1 MGTILT
7 ILGQILAFAIVFG
20 VLVFFHEFGHFFMA
34 KLVGIR
40 VEVFSF
46 GYGKRLFGI
55 KKGDTD
61 YRISLI
67 PIGGFVKFSG
77 EDVFEQKREIEA
89 GDFMA
94 AKRWQRFLVMVMG
107 SVMNIILAIL
117 LMTVYNMIPHTVA
130 VFHEQAPVIG
140 WIESG
145 SPAELA
151 KMMPGDEIIS
161 IDGKETKTWNDM
173 RIAVGTRPDRTLK
186 IEVKRDGRIILID
199 LMTESR
205 SRLAI
210 GYAGFMAEIWTQVSM
225 ITANSPAEEGGL
237 EVGDIILA
245 INGEPKFRNQFI
257 EIVES
262 SPDVELEFLIDRNGE
277 HKTLNI
283 TPKREGDVGKIGIGH
298 IENSIIKKFG
308 FFMAIG
314 ESINFN
320 VDLAF
325 MVIDFLKDLITGEAS
340 AKQLGGPLEIANFSY
355 AALRAGFMAMIGW
368 IAFFSLQ
375 LGIINLF
382 PIPVLDGGQILVL
395 GLEGLFRRDFS
406 PKVKQIVMQIGF
418 AMFIVLI
425 VFVILN
431 DIAKRLPNGWG
442 SLIPF

>member
-1 MGTILT
+1 MGTITT
-7 ILGQILAFAIVFG
+7 ILGQILAFVIVFG

-67 PIGGFVKFSG
+67 PIGGFVKFTG
-77 EDVFEQKREIEA
+77 EDVIEQKREIEA

-117 LMTVYNMIPHTVA
+117 LMTVVNMVSHTVSA
-130 VFHEQAPVIG
+130 YHEQAPVIG
-140 WIESG
+140 LIVSG

-151 KMMPGDEIIS
+151 KIMPGDEIIS
-161 IDGKETKTWNDM
+161 IDGKETKTWNDVE
-173 RIAVGTRPDRTLK
+173 IAVGTRPNRTLK
-186 IEVKRDGRIILID
+186 MEVRRDGRIIPINLT
-199 LMTESR
+199 TESR
-205 SRLAI
+205 TRLAF
-210 GYAGFMAEIWTQVSM
+210 GYAGFMAEIWTQVTL

-237 EVGDIILA
+237 EVGDIVLA
-245 INGEPKFRNQFI
+245 INGETVFHNQFI
-257 EIVES
+257 EIVEN
-262 SPDVELEFLIDRNGE
+262 SPEVELEFLVDRNGE
-277 HKTLNI
+277 HRTLNI

-298 IENSIIKKFG
+298 MENFIIKKFG
-308 FFMAIG
+308 FFAAFG
-314 ESINFN
+314 ESVKFN
-320 VDLAF
+320 VNLAF

-355 AALRAGFMAMIGW
+355 AALRAGFMAMVSW

-406 PKVKQIVMQIGF
+406 LKIKQVVMQIGF

-425 VFVILN
+425 VFVLLN

-442 SLIPF
+442 SFIPF

>member
-1 MGTILT
+1 MSTILT

-40 VEVFSF
+40 VEAFSF

-61 YRISLI
+61 YRVSMV
-67 PIGGFVKFSG
+67 PIGGFVKFTG
-77 EDVFEQKREIEA
+77 EDVFEQKRELEP

-94 AKRWQRFLVMVMG
+94 ATRWQRFLVMVMG
-107 SVMNIILAIL
+107 SLMNIVLAIL
-117 LMTVYNMIPHTVA
+117 LMTVINIVGTSSPEFY
-130 VFHEQAPVIG
+130 EQAPVIG
-140 WIESG
+140 WIEGG
-145 SPAELA
+145 SPAEKA
-151 KMMPGDEIIS
+151 DIMPGDEIIS
-161 IDGKETKTWNDM
+161 IDGEETKTWNDM

-186 IEVKRDGRIILID
+186 IEVKRDGRIIPID
-199 LMTESR
+199 LTTESR
-205 SRLAI
+205 SRLAF
-210 GYAGFMAEIWTQVSM
+210 GYAGFMAQEWTQVSM
-225 ITANSPAEEGGL
+225 ITANSPAEKGGL
-237 EVGDIILA
+237 EIGDIVLA
-245 INGEPKFRNQFI
+245 INGETVFQPQFI
-257 EIVES
+257 DIVES
-262 SPDVELEFLIDRNGE
+262 SPEVELEFLVDRNGE
-277 HKTLNI
+277 QKTLNI
-283 TPKREGDVGKIGIGH
+283 TPKRVGDVGKIGIAHG
-298 IENSIIKKFG
+298 IKSIIKKYGLFA
-308 FFMAIG
+308 AIG
-314 ESINFN
+314 ESLRYN

-355 AALRAGFMAMIGW
+355 AALRAGFLAMLGW

-406 PKVKQIVMQIGF
+406 PKLKQIVMQIGF

-425 VFVILN
+425 VFVLLN

>member
-1 MGTILT
+1 MSTILT
-7 ILGQILAFAIVFG
+7 ILGQILAFVIVFG

-61 YRISLI
+61 YRISMI
-67 PIGGFVKFSG
+67 PIGGFVKFTG
-77 EDVFEQKREIEA
+77 EDVFEDKREIEP

-117 LMTVYNMIPHTVA
+117 LMTIIYVVPHTVPEYP
-130 VFHEQAPVIG
+130 EQAPVIG
-140 WIESG
+140 LIESG

-151 KMMPGDEIIS
+151 KMMPRDEIIS
-161 IDGKETKTWNDM
+161 IDGKETKTWRDVE
-173 RIAVGTRPDRTLK
+173 IAVGTRPDRTLK
-186 IEVKRDGRIILID
+186 MEVKRDGRIIPID
-199 LMTESR
+199 LTTESR
-205 SRLAI
+205 TRLAF
-210 GYAGFMAEIWTQVSM
+210 GYAGFMPQIWTQVTM

-237 EVGDIILA
+237 EVGDIVLA
-245 INGEPKFRNQFI
+245 INGEPTFRNQFI
-257 EIVES
+257 KIVES
-262 SPDVELEFLIDRNGE
+262 SPEKELEFLVDRNGE
-277 HKTLNI
+277 HQTLNI
-283 TPKREGDVGKIGIGH
+283 TPKREGDVGKIGISH
-298 IENSIIKKFG
+298 IENSIIRKSG
-308 FFMAIG
+308 LFMAIG

-355 AALRAGFMAMIGW
+355 AALRAGFMALLGF

-406 PKVKQIVMQIGF
+406 PKLKQIVMQIGF

-425 VFVILN
+425 VFVLLN

>member
-1 MGTILT
+1 MGAITT
-7 ILGQILAFAIVFG
+7 ILGQILAFVIVFG

-67 PIGGFVKFSG
+67 PIGGFVKFTG
-77 EDVFEQKREIEA
+77 EDVFEKKREIEA

-107 SVMNIILAIL
+107 SLMNIILAIL
-117 LMTVYNMIPHTVA
+117 LMTIVNMVGVTA
-130 VFHEQAPVIG
+130 AEFREQAPVIG
-140 WIESG
+140 WLESG

-151 KMMPGDEIIS
+151 KIKPGDEIIN
-161 IDGKETKTWNDM
+161 IEGKETKTWNDVE
-173 RIAVGTRPDRTLK
+173 IAVGTRPNRTLK
-186 IEVKRDGRIILID
+186 IEVKRDGKIIPINLT
-199 LMTESR
+199 TESR
-205 SRLAI
+205 TRLAF
-210 GYAGFMAEIWTQVSM
+210 GYAGFMAEIWTQVTL
-225 ITANSPAEEGGL
+225 ITANSPADKAGL

-245 INGEPKFRNQFI
+245 INGETVFRDQF
-257 EIVES
+257 VEVVEN
-262 SPDVELEFLIDRNGE
+262 SPEVELEFLVDRNGE

-283 TPKREGDVGKIGIGH
+283 TPKRKGDVGIIGIGH
-298 IENSIIKKFG
+298 MENFVIKKFG
-308 FFMAIG
+308 FFAAIG
-314 ESINFN
+314 ESVKFN
-320 VDLAF
+320 VNLAF

-340 AKQLGGPLEIANFSY
+340 VKQLGGPLEIANFSY
-355 AALRAGFMAMIGW
+355 AALRAGFMAMVSW

-382 PIPVLDGGQILVL
+382 PIPVLDGGQIMVL

-406 PKVKQIVMQIGF
+406 PKVKQVVMQVGF

-425 VFVILN
+425 VFVLLN

>member
-1 MGTILT
+1 MGTITT
-7 ILGQILAFAIVFG
+7 ILGQILAFVIVFG
-20 VLVFFHEFGHFFMA
+20 VLVFFHEVGHFFMA

-61 YRISLI
+61 YRISLV
-67 PIGGFVKFSG
+67 PIGGFVKFTG
-77 EDVFEQKREIEA
+77 EDVFEKKREIEP

-107 SVMNIILAIL
+107 SVMNIILAVL
-117 LMTVYNMIPHTVA
+117 LMTVVNMVSHTVS
-130 VFHEQAPVIG
+130 VWHEQAPVIG
-140 WIESG
+140 LIESG

-151 KMMPGDEIIS
+151 KIMPEDEIIS
-161 IDGKETKTWNDM
+161 IDGKETATWTDVE
-173 RIAVGTRPDRTLK
+173 IAVGTRPDRTLK
-186 IEVKRDGRIILID
+186 IEVRRDGRIIPID
-199 LMTESR
+199 LTTESR
-205 SRLAI
+205 TRLAF
-210 GYAGFMAEIWTQVSM
+210 GYAGFMPKIWTQVTL
-225 ITANSPAEEGGL
+225 ITANSPAEVGGL
-237 EVGDIILA
+237 EVGDVILA
-245 INGEPKFRNQFI
+245 INTETVFHNQFK
-257 EIVES
+257 EVVES
-262 SPDVELEFLIDRNGE
+262 SPDVELEFLVDRNGE

-298 IENSIIKKFG
+298 MENFVIKKFG
-308 FFMAIG
+308 FFAAIG
-314 ESINFN
+314 ESVKFN
-320 VDLAF
+320 VKLAF
-325 MVIDFLKDLITGEAS
+325 LVIDFLKDLITGEAS

-355 AALRAGFMAMIGW
+355 AALRAGFMAMVGW

-375 LGIINLF
+375 LGVINLF

-406 PKVKQIVMQIGF
+406 PKVKQVVMQIGF

-425 VFVILN
+425 VFVLLN

>member
-1 MGTILT
+1 MGTLLS

-40 VEVFSF
+40 VEAFSF

-61 YRISLI
+61 YRISMI
-67 PIGGFVKFSG
+67 PIGGFVKFTG
-77 EDVFEQKREIEA
+77 EDVFEKKREIEP

-117 LMTVYNMIPHTVA
+117 LVA
-130 VFHEQAPVIG
+130 VINMVGTSSPEFFEKAPVIG
-140 WIESG
+140 WVEPG
-145 SPAELA
+145 SPADLA
-151 KMMPGDEIIS
+151 NILPGDEIIS
-161 IDGKETKTWNDM
+161 VDGKETKTWNDM

-186 IEVKRDGRIILID
+186 IEVKRDGKIIPINLT
-199 LMTESR
+199 TESR

-210 GYAGFMAEIWTQVSM
+210 GYAGLMAQEWTQISM
-225 ITANSPAEEGGL
+225 ISPNSPAEEGGL
-237 EVGDIILA
+237 EIGDVVLA
-245 INGEPKFRNQFI
+245 INGETVFYTQFI
-257 EIVES
+257 DIIES
-262 SPDVELEFLIDRNGE
+262 SPEVELEFLVDRNGE
-277 HKTLNI
+277 QKTLSI
-283 TPKREGDVGKIGIGH
+283 TPERVGEVGKIGIAHG
-298 IENSIIKKFG
+298 IKSIIKKYG
-308 FFMAIG
+308 FFAAIG
-314 ESINFN
+314 ESIKFN

-325 MVIDFLKDLITGEAS
+325 MVIDFLKDLISGEAS
-340 AKQLGGPLEIANFSY
+340 AKQLGGPLEIANWSY

-375 LGIINLF
+375 LGVINLF

-406 PKVKQIVMQIGF
+406 PKVKQVVMQIGF

-425 VFVILN
+425 VFVLLN

>member
-1 MGTILT
+1 MSTVLT
-7 ILGQILAFAIVFG
+7 ILGQILAFVIVFG

-40 VEVFSF
+40 VEAFSF

-61 YRISLI
+61 YRISMV
-67 PIGGFVKFSG
+67 PIGGFVKFTG
-77 EDVFEQKREIEA
+77 EDVFEQKRELEP

-94 AKRWQRFLVMVMG
+94 ATRWQRFLVMVMG
-107 SVMNIILAIL
+107 SLMNIVLAIL
-117 LMTVYNMIPHTVA
+117 LMMVINMVGTTSPA
-130 VFHEQAPVIG
+130 FYEEAPVIG

-151 KMMPGDEIIS
+151 NIMPGDEIIS

-173 RIAVGTRPDRTLK
+173 NIAVGTRPDRTLK
-186 IEVKRDGRIILID
+186 IEVKRDGQIIPID
-199 LMTESR
+199 LKTESR

-210 GYAGFMAEIWTQVSM
+210 GYAGFMAQEWTQVTM
-225 ITANSPAEEGGL
+225 ITANSPAEMGGL
-237 EVGDIILA
+237 EIGDIVLA
-245 INGEPKFRNQFI
+245 INGETVFQQQFI
-257 EIVES
+257 DTVEA
-262 SPDVELEFLIDRNGE
+262 SPDVELEFLVDRNGE
-277 HKTLNI
+277 QKTLTI
-283 TPKREGDVGKIGIGH
+283 TPKREGEVGKIGIAH
-298 IENSIIKKFG
+298 SLKSIVKKYGLFA
-308 FFMAIG
+308 AIG
-314 ESINFN
+314 ESVKYN
-320 VDLAF
+320 VNLAF

-355 AALRAGFMAMIGW
+355 AALRAGFMAMLGW

-375 LGIINLF
+375 LGVINLF

-418 AMFIVLI
+418 ALFIVLI
-425 VFVILN
+425 VFVLLN

>member
-1 MGTILT
+1 MSTILT
-7 ILGQILAFAIVFG
+7 VLGQILAFVIVFG

-40 VEVFSF
+40 VEAFSF

-61 YRISLI
+61 YRISMI
-67 PIGGFVKFSG
+67 PIGGFVKFTG
-77 EDVFEQKREIEA
+77 EDVFEKKREIEP

-94 AKRWQRFLVMVMG
+94 SKRWQRFLVMVMG
-107 SVMNIILAIL
+107 SVMNIILALVLVAII
-117 LMTVYNMIPHTVA
+117 NMVGTLSPEFRELTPI
-130 VFHEQAPVIG
+130 IG
-140 WIESG
+140 WTEPD
-145 SPAELA
+145 SPAEQAGFL
-151 KMMPGDEIIS
+151 PNDEIIS
-161 IDGKETKTWNDM
+161 IDGKEMATWNDVEL
-173 RIAVGTRPDRTLK
+173 AVGTRPDKTLK
-186 IEVKRDGRIILID
+186 IDVRRDGKIIPIELT
-199 LMTESR
+199 TESR
-205 SRLAI
+205 SRLAF
-210 GYAGFMAEIWTQVSM
+210 GYAGFRAQEWTQVNM

-237 EVGDIILA
+237 EMGDIVLA
-245 INGEPKFRNQFI
+245 INGETVYQPQFI
-257 EIVES
+257 EIVEN
-262 SPDVELEFLIDRNGE
+262 SPEVELEFLVKRDGE
-277 HKTLNI
+277 QRTLKI
-283 TPKREGDVGKIGIGH
+283 TPRREGKVGKIGISH
-298 IENSIIKKFG
+298 MIKSVTKKYG
-308 FFMAIG
+308 FFAAFG
-314 ESINFN
+314 ESIRFN

-355 AALRAGFMAMIGW
+355 AALRAGFMAMLGW

-375 LGIINLF
+375 LGVINLF

-406 PKVKQIVMQIGF
+406 AKVKQIVMQVGF
-418 AMFIVLI
+418 AIFIVLI

>member
-1 MGTILT
+1 MGTITT
-7 ILGQILAFAIVFG
+7 ILGQILAFVIVFG

-61 YRISLI
+61 YRISLV
-67 PIGGFVKFSG
+67 PIGGFVKFTG
-77 EDVFEQKREIEA
+77 EDVFEKKREIEP

-107 SVMNIILAIL
+107 SVMNIILAVF
-117 LMTVYNMIPHTVA
+117 LMTVVNIVPHTVPE
-130 VFHEQAPVIG
+130 FPEQAPFIG

-151 KMMPGDEIIS
+151 KMMPGDEIVS
-161 IDGKETKTWNDM
+161 IDGKEIKTWTDVEM
-173 RIAVGTRPDRTLK
+173 AVGTRPDRTLK
-186 IEVKRDGRIILID
+186 IEVRRDGRIISID
-199 LMTESR
+199 LLTESR
-205 SRLAI
+205 TRLAF
-210 GYAGFMAEIWTQVSM
+210 GYAGFMPQIWTQVDM
-225 ITANSPAEEGGL
+225 ITANSPADEGGL
-237 EVGDIILA
+237 EIGDIILS
-245 INGEPKFRNQFI
+245 INGEAVFRNQF
-257 EIVES
+257 VEVVKS
-262 SPDVELEFLIDRNGE
+262 NPEVELEFLVDRNGE

-298 IENSIIKKFG
+298 IPNSVIKKYGLFT
-308 FFMAIG
+308 AIG
-314 ESINFN
+314 ESIKFN
-320 VDLAF
+320 VNLAF
-325 MVIDFLKDLITGEAS
+325 MVIDFLKDLITGDAS
-340 AKQLGGPLEIANFSY
+340 AKQLGGPLEIASFSY
-355 AALRAGFMAMIGW
+355 AALRAGFMAMVRW

-382 PIPVLDGGQILVL
+382 PIPVLDGGQIMVL

-406 PKVKQIVMQIGF
+406 PKVKQVVMQIGF

-425 VFVILN
+425 VFVLLN

>member
-406 PKVKQIVMQIGF
+406 PKVKQVVMQIGF

>member
-1 MGTILT
+1 MSTISS
-7 ILGQILAFAIVFG
+7 ILGQILAFVIVFG

-61 YRISLI
+61 YRISLV
-67 PIGGFVKFSG
+67 PIGGFVKFTG
-77 EDVFEQKREIEA
+77 EDVFEKKREIEA
-89 GDFMA
+89 GDFQA

-117 LMTVYNMIPHTVA
+117 LVTVVNMVSHTVP
-130 VFHEQAPVIG
+130 VYHEQAPVIG
-140 WIESG
+140 LIESG

-161 IDGKETKTWNDM
+161 IDGKETKTWTDVD
-173 RIAVGTRPDRTLK
+173 IAVGTRPDRTLI
-186 IEVKRDGRIILID
+186 IEVKRDGRIIPID
-199 LMTESR
+199 LTTESR
-205 SRLAI
+205 TRLAF
-210 GYAGFMAEIWTQVSM
+210 GYAGFMPEIWTQVTM
-225 ITANSPAEEGGL
+225 VTANSPADEGGL
-237 EVGDIILA
+237 EVGDIVLA
-245 INGEPKFRNQFI
+245 INKETAFHSQFI

-262 SPDVELEFLIDRNGE
+262 SPEVELEFLVDRNGE
-277 HKTLNI
+277 HITLNI
-283 TPKREGDVGKIGIGH
+283 TPQREGDVGKIGIGH
-298 IENSIIKKFG
+298 IPNSIIKKFG
-308 FFMAIG
+308 FFKAIG
-314 ESINFN
+314 ESVKFN
-320 VDLAF
+320 VNLAF

-355 AALRAGFMAMIGW
+355 AALRAGFMTMVTW

-375 LGIINLF
+375 LGVINLF

-406 PKVKQIVMQIGF
+406 PKVKQVVMQIGF
-418 AMFIVLI
+418 AIFIVLI
-425 VFVILN
+425 VFVLLN

>member
-40 VEVFSF
+40 VEAFSF

-61 YRISLI
+61 YRISMI
-67 PIGGFVKFSG
+67 PIGGFVKFTG
-77 EDVFEQKREIEA
+77 EDVFEEKREIEP

-94 AKRWQRFLVMVMG
+94 AKRWQRFLVMMMG

-117 LMTVYNMIPHTVA
+117 LMTVINMVSTSSPE
-130 VFHEQAPVIG
+130 FYELAPVIG
-140 WIESG
+140 WTESG

-151 KMMPGDEIIS
+151 NIMPGDEIIS

-173 RIAVGTRPDRTLK
+173 RIAVGTRPEKTIK
-186 IEVKRDGRIILID
+186 IEVKRDGRIIPID
-199 LMTESR
+199 LTTESR
-205 SRLAI
+205 TRLGI
-210 GYAGFMAEIWTQVSM
+210 GYAGFMAQEWTQVSM
-225 ITANSPAEEGGL
+225 ITANSPAEKGGL
-237 EVGDIILA
+237 EIGDIVLA
-245 INGEPKFRNQFI
+245 INGETVFQKQFMD
-257 EIVES
+257 IVEG
-262 SPDVELEFLIDRNGE
+262 SPEVELEFLVDRNGE
-277 HKTLNI
+277 QKTLII
-283 TPKREGDVGKIGIGH
+283 TPKRVGDVGKLGIAH
-298 IENSIIKKFG
+298 SVKSIIKKYG
-308 FFMAIG
+308 FFKAIG
-314 ESINFN
+314 ESLRYN

-325 MVIDFLKDLITGEAS
+325 MVIDFLKNLITGEAS

-355 AALRAGFMAMIGW
+355 AALRAGFIAMLGW

-406 PKVKQIVMQIGF
+406 PKLKQIVMQIGF

-425 VFVILN
+425 VFVLLN

>member
-1 MGTILT
+1 MSTISS
-7 ILGQILAFAIVFG
+7 IFGQILAFVIVFG
-20 VLVFFHEFGHFFMA
+20 VLVFVHEFGHFFMA

-61 YRISLI
+61 YRISLV
-67 PIGGFVKFSG
+67 PIGGFVKFTG
-77 EDVFEQKREIEA
+77 EDVFEKKREIEP

-94 AKRWQRFLVMVMG
+94 AKRWHRFLVMVMG

-117 LMTVYNMIPHTVA
+117 LMTVVNMVSHTVSIW
-130 VFHEQAPVIG
+130 HEQAPVIG
-140 WIESG
+140 LIESG
-145 SPAELA
+145 SPAELV
-151 KMMPGDEIIS
+151 KMMPGDEIIR
-161 IDGKETKTWNDM
+161 IDGKETETWSDVE
-173 RIAVGTRPDRTLK
+173 IAVGTRPDRTLR
-186 IEVKRDGRIILID
+186 IEVRRDGKIIPFD

-205 SRLAI
+205 TRLAF
-210 GYAGFMAEIWTQVSM
+210 GYAGFMAEIWTQVVL
-225 ITANSPAEEGGL
+225 ITANSPAEKGGL
-237 EVGDIILA
+237 EVGDIIKA
-245 INGEPKFRNQFI
+245 INGETVFHNQFI
-257 EIVES
+257 EVVES
-262 SPDVELEFLIDRNGE
+262 SPEVELEFLVDRNGE

-283 TPKREGDVGKIGIGH
+283 TPKREGDVGKIGIGQR
-298 IENSIIKKFG
+298 ENFVIKKFG
-308 FFMAIG
+308 FFAAVG
-314 ESINFN
+314 ESIKFN
-320 VDLAF
+320 VNLAF

-355 AALRAGFMAMIGW
+355 AALRAGFMAMVAW

-375 LGIINLF
+375 LGVINLF

-406 PKVKQIVMQIGF
+406 PKVKQVVMQIGF

-425 VFVILN
+425 VFVLLN

>member
-1 MGTILT
+1 
-7 ILGQILAFAIVFG
+7 
-20 VLVFFHEFGHFFMA
+20 MA

-61 YRISLI
+61 YRISLV
-67 PIGGFVKFSG
+67 PIGGFVKFTG
-77 EDVFEQKREIEA
+77 EDVFEKTREIEP

-94 AKRWQRFLVMVMG
+94 AKRWQRFFVMVMG

-117 LMTVYNMIPHTVA
+117 LMTFVNMVSHTVPE
-130 VFHEQAPVIG
+130 FPEQAPVLG
-140 WIESG
+140 GIESG
-145 SPAELA
+145 SPAELV

-161 IDGKETKTWNDM
+161 IDGKEIKTWTDM
-173 RIAVGTRPDRTLK
+173 EMAVGTRPEKTLK
-186 IEVKRDGRIILID
+186 IEVRREGRIISFD
-199 LMTESR
+199 LLTESR
-205 SRLAI
+205 TRLGF
-210 GYAGFMAEIWTQVSM
+210 GYAGFMPQIWTQVDM
-225 ITANSPAEEGGL
+225 ITANSPADKGGL
-237 EVGDIILA
+237 EVGDIILS
-245 INGEPKFRNQFI
+245 INGEAVFRDRFV
-257 EIVES
+257 EVVES
-262 SPDVELEFLIDRNGE
+262 SPEVELEFLVDRNGE

-298 IENSIIKKFG
+298 IPNSLIKKFG
-308 FFMAIG
+308 LFKAIG
-314 ESINFN
+314 ESVKFN
-320 VDLAF
+320 VNLAF

-355 AALRAGFMAMIGW
+355 AALRAGFMAMVRW

-382 PIPVLDGGQILVL
+382 PIPVLDGGQIMVL

-406 PKVKQIVMQIGF
+406 PKVKQVIMQIGF
-418 AMFIVLI
+418 AIFIVLI
-425 VFVILN
+425 VFVLLN

>member
-382 PIPVLDGGQILVL
+382 PIPVLDGGQIMVL

-406 PKVKQIVMQIGF
+406 PKVKQVVMQIGF

>member
-1 MGTILT
+1 MSTILN
-7 ILGQILAFAIVFG
+7 ILGQILAFVIVFG

-40 VEVFSF
+40 VEAFSF

-61 YRISLI
+61 YRVSMV
-67 PIGGFVKFSG
+67 PIGGFVKFTG
-77 EDVFEQKREIEA
+77 EDVFEQKRELEP

-94 AKRWQRFLVMVMG
+94 ATRWQRFLVMVMG
-107 SVMNIILAIL
+107 SLMNIVLAIL
-117 LMTVYNMIPHTVA
+117 LMTVINIVGTSSPEFY
-130 VFHEQAPVIG
+130 EQAPVIG
-140 WIESG
+140 WIEAG
-145 SPAELA
+145 SPAEKA
-151 KMMPGDEIIS
+151 DIMPGDEIIS
-161 IDGKETKTWNDM
+161 IDGEETKTWNDM
-173 RIAVGTRPDRTLK
+173 RIAVGIRPDRTLK
-186 IEVKRDGRIILID
+186 IEVKRDGQIIPID

-210 GYAGFMAEIWTQVSM
+210 GYAGFMAQEWTQVTM
-225 ITANSPAEEGGL
+225 ITAKSPAEMGGL
-237 EVGDIILA
+237 EIGDIILA
-245 INGEPKFRNQFI
+245 INGETVFQKQFI

-262 SPDVELEFLIDRNGE
+262 SPEVELEFLVDRNGE
-277 HKTLNI
+277 LKTLNI

-298 IENSIIKKFG
+298 GLKSIIKKYGLFA
-308 FFMAIG
+308 AIG
-314 ESINFN
+314 ESINYN
-320 VDLAF
+320 VNLAF

-355 AALRAGFMAMIGW
+355 AALRAGFMAMLSW

-406 PKVKQIVMQIGF
+406 PKIKQIVMQIGF
-418 AMFIVLI
+418 ALFIVLI
-425 VFVILN
+425 VFVLLN
-431 DIAKRLPNGWG
+431 DIAKRLPNGWE
-442 SLIPF
+442 SLLPF

>member
-1 MGTILT
+1 MSTILN
-7 ILGQILAFAIVFG
+7 ILGQILAFVIVFG

-40 VEVFSF
+40 VEAFSF

-61 YRISLI
+61 YRISLV
-67 PIGGFVKFSG
+67 PIGGFVKFTG
-77 EDVFEQKREIEA
+77 EDVFEQKRELEP

-94 AKRWQRFLVMVMG
+94 ATRWQRFLVMVMG
-107 SVMNIILAIL
+107 SLMNIVLAIFL
-117 LMTVYNMIPHTVA
+117 VA
-130 VFHEQAPVIG
+130 VVNMVGSTSPAFYDEPPVIG

-151 KMMPGDEIIS
+151 NIMPGDEIIS

-173 RIAVGTRPDRTLK
+173 RIAVGTRPEKTLK
-186 IEVKRDGRIILID
+186 IEVKRDGKIIPID
-199 LMTESR
+199 LTTESR

-210 GYAGFMAEIWTQVSM
+210 GYAGLMAQEWTQVSL
-225 ITANSPAEEGGL
+225 ITANSPAEKGGL
-237 EVGDIILA
+237 EIGDIILA
-245 INGEPKFRNQFI
+245 INGETVFQKQFI
-257 EIVES
+257 EVVEG
-262 SPDVELEFLIDRNGE
+262 SPEVELEFLVNRNGE
-277 HKTLNI
+277 QKTLNI
-283 TPKREGDVGKIGIGH
+283 TPKRVGEVGKIGISH
-298 IENSIIKKFG
+298 SLKSIIKKYGLFK
-308 FFMAIG
+308 AIG
-314 ESINFN
+314 ESINYN
-320 VDLAF
+320 VNLAF
-325 MVIDFLKDLITGEAS
+325 LVMDFLKDLFTGEAS
-340 AKQLGGPLEIANFSY
+340 VKQLGGPLEIANFSY
-355 AALRAGFMAMIGW
+355 AALRAGFMAMVSW

-395 GLEGLFRRDFS
+395 GLEGLFRKDFS
-406 PKVKQIVMQIGF
+406 PKVKQVVMQIGF

-425 VFVILN
+425 VFVLLN

>member
-1 MGTILT
+1 MSTIFT
-7 ILGQILAFAIVFG
+7 ILGQILAFVIVFG

-61 YRISLI
+61 YRISMI
-67 PIGGFVKFSG
+67 PIGGFVKFTG
-77 EDVFEQKREIEA
+77 EDVFEGKREIEP

-117 LMTVYNMIPHTVA
+117 LMTVINMVGTTSPE
-130 VFHEQAPVIG
+130 FYKQAPVIG

-151 KMMPGDEIIS
+151 NIMPGDEIIS
-161 IDGKETKTWNDM
+161 IDGKETKTWTEM
-173 RIAVGTRPDRTLK
+173 EIAVGTRPDRILK
-186 IEVKRDGRIILID
+186 IEVERDGKIIPID
-199 LMTESR
+199 LTTESR
-205 SRLAI
+205 TRLAF
-210 GYAGFMAEIWTQVSM
+210 GYAGFRAQEWTQVSL
-225 ITANSPAEEGGL
+225 ITANSPAEKGGL
-237 EVGDIILA
+237 EIGDIVLA
-245 INGEPKFRNQFI
+245 INGETVFQTQFI
-257 EIVES
+257 DIVEG
-262 SPDVELEFLIDRNGE
+262 SPEKELEFLVDRNGE
-277 HKTLNI
+277 HKTLSI
-283 TPKREGDVGKIGIGH
+283 TPKRVGEVGKIGIGH
-298 IENSIIKKFG
+298 NIKSIIKKYSLFA
-308 FFMAIG
+308 AIG
-314 ESINFN
+314 ESLRYN

-325 MVIDFLKDLITGEAS
+325 LVMDFLKDLITGEAS

-355 AALRAGFMAMIGW
+355 IALRAGFMALLGF

-406 PKVKQIVMQIGF
+406 PKLKQIVMQIGF

-425 VFVILN
+425 VFVLLN

>member
-1 MGTILT
+1 MSTILN
-7 ILGQILAFAIVFG
+7 ILGQILAFVIVFG

-40 VEVFSF
+40 VEAFSF

-61 YRISLI
+61 YRISMV
-67 PIGGFVKFSG
+67 PIGGFVKFTG
-77 EDVFEQKREIEA
+77 EDVFEQKRELEP

-94 AKRWQRFLVMVMG
+94 ASRWQRFLVMVMG
-107 SVMNIILAIL
+107 SLMNIVLAIL
-117 LMTVYNMIPHTVA
+117 LVTIINMVGTTSPA
-130 VFHEQAPVIG
+130 FYEKAPVIG

-145 SPAELA
+145 SPAEKASFL
-151 KMMPGDEIIS
+151 PNDEIIS
-161 IDGKETKTWNDM
+161 IDGKETKTWTEM
-173 RIAVGTRPDRTLK
+173 EIAVGTRPDRTLK
-186 IEVKRDGRIILID
+186 IEVKRNGQIIPID
-199 LMTESR
+199 LKTESR
-205 SRLAI
+205 SRLAF
-210 GYAGFMAEIWTQVSM
+210 GYAGFRAQEWTQVSM
-225 ITANSPAEEGGL
+225 ITANSPAEKGGL
-237 EVGDIILA
+237 ENGDIILA
-245 INGEPKFRNQFI
+245 INGETVFRDQFVK
-257 EIVES
+257 IVES
-262 SPDVELEFLIDRNGE
+262 SPEKELEFLVDRNGE
-277 HKTLNI
+277 QKTLNI
-283 TPKREGDVGKIGIGH
+283 TPKREGEIGKIGIGH
-298 IENSIIKKFG
+298 GIKSIIKKYG
-308 FFMAIG
+308 FFGAIG

-320 VDLAF
+320 VNLAF

-355 AALRAGFMAMIGW
+355 AALRAGFMAMLQW

-418 AMFIVLI
+418 ALFIILI
-425 VFVILN
+425 VFVLLN

>member
-1 MGTILT
+1 MSTILN
-7 ILGQILAFAIVFG
+7 ILGQILAFVIVFG

-40 VEVFSF
+40 VEAFSF

-61 YRISLI
+61 YRISMI
-67 PIGGFVKFSG
+67 PIGGFVKFTG
-77 EDVFEQKREIEA
+77 EDVFEQKREIEP

-94 AKRWQRFLVMVMG
+94 SKRWQRFLVMVMG

-117 LMTVYNMIPHTVA
+117 LMMIINMVGVTTPE
-130 VFHEQAPVIG
+130 FQDQAPVIG

-145 SPAELA
+145 SPAEQANLLP
-151 KMMPGDEIIS
+151 KDEIIS
-161 IDGKETKTWNDM
+161 IDGKETKTWSDVE
-173 RIAVGTRPDRTLK
+173 IAVGTRPDRTLM
-186 IEVKRDGRIILID
+186 IEVKRDGRIIFID
-199 LMTESR
+199 LTTESR
-205 SRLAI
+205 SRLAF
-210 GYAGFMAEIWTQVSM
+210 GYAGFMAQVWTQVSM

-237 EVGDIILA
+237 EIGDVILA
-245 INGEPKFRNQFI
+245 INGEPVFRNQFI
-257 EIVES
+257 EIVEN
-262 SPDVELEFLIDRNGE
+262 SPGKDLEFLIERNGE
-277 HKTLNI
+277 QKTLSI
-283 TPKREGDVGKIGIGH
+283 TPKQEGEIGKIGIAH
-298 IENSIIKKFG
+298 IPKSIVKKYG
-308 FFMAIG
+308 FFAAIG
-314 ESINFN
+314 ESINYN
-320 VDLAF
+320 IDLAF

-355 AALRAGFMAMIGW
+355 AALRAGFMAMLGW

-375 LGIINLF
+375 LGVINLF

-418 AMFIVLI
+418 AIFIVLI
-425 VFVILN
+425 VFVLLN

>member
-1 MGTILT
+1 MGTVTT
-7 ILGQILAFAIVFG
+7 ILGQILAFVIVFG

-61 YRISLI
+61 YRISLV
-67 PIGGFVKFSG
+67 PIGGFVKFTG
-77 EDVFEQKREIEA
+77 EDVFEKKREIEP

-107 SVMNIILAIL
+107 SVMNIILAVI
-117 LMTVYNMIPHTVA
+117 LMTFVNIVPHTVPE
-130 VFHEQAPVIG
+130 FPEQAPVIAG
-140 WIESG
+140 VEPG

-151 KMMPGDEIIS
+151 KMMPGDEIVS
-161 IDGKETKTWNDM
+161 IDGKEMKTWTDM
-173 RIAVGTRPDRTLK
+173 EIAVGTRPDRILK
-186 IEVKRDGRIILID
+186 IDVRRDERIISID
-199 LMTESR
+199 LLTESR
-205 SRLAI
+205 TRLAF
-210 GYAGFMAEIWTQVSM
+210 GYAGFIPQIWTQVDM
-225 ITANSPAEEGGL
+225 ITANSPADEGGL
-237 EVGDIILA
+237 EIGDIILS
-245 INGEPKFRNQFI
+245 INGEAVFQHQFV
-257 EIVES
+257 EVVES
-262 SPDVELEFLIDRNGE
+262 NPEVELEFLVDRNGE

-283 TPKREGDVGKIGIGH
+283 TPKREGDVGKIGIGS
-298 IENSIIKKFG
+298 IPNSVIKKYGLFT
-308 FFMAIG
+308 AIG
-314 ESINFN
+314 ESIRFN
-320 VDLAF
+320 VNLAF
-325 MVIDFLKDLITGEAS
+325 MVIDFLKDLITGDAS

-355 AALRAGFMAMIGW
+355 AALRAGFMSMVKW

-382 PIPVLDGGQILVL
+382 PIPVLDGGQIMVL

-406 PKVKQIVMQIGF
+406 PKVKQVVMQIGF
-418 AMFIVLI
+418 AIFIVLI
-425 VFVILN
+425 VFVLLN

>member
-1 MGTILT
+1 MSTILN
-7 ILGQILAFAIVFG
+7 ILGQILAFVIVFG

-40 VEVFSF
+40 VEAFSF

-61 YRISLI
+61 YRISMV
-67 PIGGFVKFSG
+67 PIGGFVKFAG
-77 EDVFEQKREIEA
+77 EDVFEQKRELEP

-94 AKRWQRFLVMVMG
+94 ATRWQRFLVMVMG
-107 SVMNIILAIL
+107 SLMNIVLAIL
-117 LMTVYNMIPHTVA
+117 LMTVINMVGTTSPA
-130 VFHEQAPVIG
+130 FYEEAPVIG
-140 WIESG
+140 WVESG

-151 KMMPGDEIIS
+151 NIMPGDEIVS

-173 RIAVGTRPDRTLK
+173 RIAVGTRPDRSLK
-186 IEVKRDGRIILID
+186 IEVKRDGKIIPID
-199 LMTESR
+199 LTTESR

-210 GYAGFMAEIWTQVSM
+210 GYAGLMAQEWTQVTM
-225 ITANSPAEEGGL
+225 ITANSPAEKGGL
-237 EVGDIILA
+237 EIGDIVLA
-245 INGEPKFRNQFI
+245 INGETVFQKQFI
-257 EIVES
+257 ETVEA
-262 SPDVELEFLIDRNGE
+262 SPDVELEFLVDRNGE
-277 HKTLNI
+277 QKTLTI
-283 TPKREGDVGKIGIGH
+283 TPKREGEVGKIGIAH
-298 IENSIIKKFG
+298 SLKSIDKKYGLFA
-308 FFMAIG
+308 AIG
-314 ESINFN
+314 ESVKFN
-320 VDLAF
+320 VNLAF

-355 AALRAGFMAMIGW
+355 AALRAGFMAMLGW

-375 LGIINLF
+375 LGVINLF
-382 PIPVLDGGQILVL
+382 PIQVLDGGQILVL

-425 VFVILN
+425 VFVLLN